1 LYISS
6 LPLGSFLR
14 SFYEILKIFYVY
26 LGSMENGKG
35 RSSMVGWVRGT
46 IVTALVAG
54 FGQGVLGGFHA
65 LLCVIYD
72 ITLSTNA
79 TAKAG
84 GENYMSATRL
94 LCRGAP
100 GKF

>member
-1 LYISS
+1 
-6 LPLGSFLR
+6 
-14 SFYEILKIFYVY
+14 
-26 LGSMENGKG
+26 MENGKG

-94 LCRGAP
+94 LCRGAL
-100 GKF
+100 GNF